1 MKAAPTSLSLS
12 FFLSVM
18 NLIAY
23 LPEIVF
29 LIRNSISTRAN
40 QQIKNINRT
49 LTTRSINA
57 DICHHQNK
65 VSISKMHI
73 HNLNHITLVL
83 YPALSYRAE
92 KRRRETT
99 LYTKKG
105 TALNI
110 FHLIVL
116 FCFMVIISH
125 YNDLEFIQS
134 LLISYELCLSSHN
147 FPVVVLFLF
156 VGLSPLPYPSLLSL
170 GGLCIQIATLWNM
183 FEKVLSRS
191 RAPWRCSR

>member
-99 LYTKKG
+99 LYTKKRNSFEHFSSNCSI
-105 TALNI
+105 L
-110 FHLIVL
+110 FHGNH
-116 FCFMVIISH
+116 F
-125 YNDLEFIQS
+125 S
-134 LLISYELCLSSHN
+134 L
-147 FPVVVLFLF
+147 
-156 VGLSPLPYPSLLSL
+156 
-170 GGLCIQIATLWNM
+170 
-183 FEKVLSRS
+183 
-191 RAPWRCSR
+191 